1 VSTYKGEFDAAK
13 PVLDALAPFKPYLE
27 QHGIEPAQWVNN
39 LGTAHWKLVYGNPQ
53 ERLSM
58 FAQLAR
64 DYRVP
69 LEQMFVRD
77 PQGQI
82 FFNQQLLQAVQQPQ
96 QQQPQD
102 VAALVR
108 NEMQDHFTKQ
118 EVVKFSAENPH
129 FDQVRETMVGLLQ
142 SGLASDLKSAYDAA
156 VRLPQHAEIW
166 DAMQK
171 QRAEQDTKAQAE
183 AAAKRRESS
192 APKQR
197 ESQDLNPYG
206 SGRSL
211 HCKRS
216 ACPARS
222 KC

>member
-77 PQGQI
+77 QQGQI

-118 EVVKFSAENPH
+118 EVAKFSAENPH

-142 SGLASDLKSAYDAA
+142 SGLASDLPERITTQQFDFLSTPKSGTPCKNSGPN
-156 VRLPQHAEIW
+156 RTRRRRPRHSETPR
-166 DAMQK
+166 K
-171 QRAEQDTKAQAE
+171 QRAKTA
-183 AAAKRRESS
+183 
-192 APKQR
+192 
-197 ESQDLNPYG
+197 
-206 SGRSL
+206 
-211 HCKRS
+211 
-216 ACPARS
+216 
-222 KC
+222 

>member
-1 VSTYKGEFDAAK
+1 
-13 PVLDALAPFKPYLE
+13 
-27 QHGIEPAQWVNN
+27 VNN

-53 ERLSM
+53 ERSAM

-64 DYRVP
+64 DYKVP

-77 PQGQI
+77 QQGQI

-96 QQQPQD
+96 QQMPD

-118 EVVKFSAENPH
+118 EVVKFSADKPH

-142 SGLASDLKSAYDAA
+142 SGLASDLQSAYDAA
-156 VRLPQHAEIW
+156 VRLPQHADIW

-171 QRAEQDTKAQAE
+171 QQAEQDTKRKKPRHSE
-183 AAAKRRESS
+183 TPR
-192 APKQR
+192 KQR
-197 ESQDLNPYG
+197 A
-206 SGRSL
+206 
-211 HCKRS
+211 KT
-216 ACPARS
+216 A
-222 KC
+222 